1 MKFLLIMAFVVV
13 AVALLAGRARR
24 RGNPSK
30 EADRSYILLA
40 NTARY
45 LLYVAATIVVVFAVA
60 VLAQVL

>member
-13 AVALLAGRARR
+13 TVALLLGRARR

-30 EADRSYILLA
+30 EADRSYILLV

-45 LLYVAATIVVVFAVA
+45 LLYLAGTIVVVFAIAVA
-60 VLAQVL
+60 FQVL